1 MESSLNNPTNMY
13 LQKKMYQ
20 ILVAL
25 ILVGG
30 INWLSVGLFK
40 TDLIR
45 LVLPLR
51 FARILYVFVGAASA
65 FLLFKRDVYL
75 PFLGET
81 LLPDSALVERTPQ
94 NANEQVTVKTR
105 PGGKVLY
112 WAAEPNPN
120 QGAEVP
126 TWNDAYGSYQNSGVA
141 VAGSDGV
148 AILRIRGPPQSYKVP
163 MKGELQP
170 HVHFRVS
177 NGNGFFGRVQT
188 LFVGSGKIEGFV
200 I

>member
-1 MESSLNNPTNMY
+1 MDFSLTNPMHMY
-13 LQKKMYQ
+13 LHKKIYQ
-20 ILVAL
+20 VVVAL
-25 ILVGG
+25 ILIGG
-30 INWLSVGLFK
+30 VNWFSVGLFK

-51 FARILYVFVGAASA
+51 FARILYIIVGIGSIF
-65 FLLFKRDVYL
+65 FLFQRDVYL

-81 LLPDSALVERTPQ
+81 LLPDTALVERTPQ

-120 QGAEVP
+120 QGHDVP
-126 TWNDAYGSYQNSGVA
+126 SWNEAYDTYQNSGVA